1 MKTNSDHIYSNL
13 NCIFISGEDEGVF
26 SPEESAIL
34 DALDQQLPGCSGI
47 EQFTE
52 LLWQQINHLFKIDRL
67 GISFIEKDGLRVT
80 ARLFK
85 SSYKE
90 IKLQAGYTALLNDSS
105 LNRLLKTKEARII
118 PSLKAYLY
126 EKPESNST
134 RLMLEEGIHTSI
146 TIPLIADNRRIGF
159 LFISAI
165 EPFTFTDHHV
175 KLINSISSRIAQSI
189 EKIWKI
195 YTLEETR
202 KDYAQLLGFVAHEMK
217 SPLASIITL
226 GHTYCDGYLGNVDP
240 DAAVLVKKIIS
251 VSDYL
256 VSMVNNY
263 LGLSRLESGEMQVNI
278 SPEVNFK
285 EQIFDV
291 AFNTVSA
298 RLNNDTFNLNLVLPD
313 KEISLPLDIN
323 LMRIAVIN
331 ILDNATKYSSAHAK
345 IDITLSLSG
354 SKLKLAVQNEG
365 VGFTPEQQKK
375 LFQRFSRLQQSG
387 YEDRK
392 GTGLGL
398 YLTWWIV
405 QQHKGVILAE
415 SEPGKWARFTIELPG
430 AMPIF

>member
-1 MKTNSDHIYSNL
+1 MEANTNNKIPN
-13 NCIFISGEDEGVF
+13 NPCIFISAQDDGVF
-26 SPEESAIL
+26 TTDESIIL
-34 DALDQQLPGCSGI
+34 DNLDRQLPGCDGI
-47 EQFTE
+47 ERFID
-52 LLWQQINHLFKIDRL
+52 LLWQQINLLFKIDRL

-80 ARLFK
+80 ARLSK
-85 SSYKE
+85 CSYNE
-90 IKLQAGYTALLNDSS
+90 TKLNAGYSASLNDSS
-105 LNRLLKTKEARII
+105 LNRLLATRETRII

-134 RLMLEEGIHTSI
+134 RLMLEEGIHSSI
-146 TIPLIADNRRIGF
+146 TIPLIAEQRRIGF
-159 LFISAI
+159 IFISAI
-165 EPFTFTDHHV
+165 EPFSFTDHHV
-175 KLINSISSRIAQSI
+175 SLISSISGRIAQSI

-226 GHTYCDGYLGNVDP
+226 GHTYCEGYLGKVDP
-240 DAAVLVKKIIS
+240 DAADTIKKIIS

-263 LGLSRLESGEMQVNI
+263 LGLSRLESGEMKVSIQ
-278 SPEVNFK
+278 PEINFID
-285 EQIFDV
+285 QIFNV

-298 RLNNDTFNLNLVLPD
+298 RLNNDTFILNISLP
-313 KEISLPLDIN
+313 KTEISLPLDIN
-323 LMRIAVIN
+323 LMRIAIIN
-331 ILDNATKYSSAHAK
+331 ILDNAAKYSFPGAK
-345 IDITLSLSG
+345 IDINLTITG
-354 SKLKLAVQNEG
+354 SKLKFIVQNEG
-365 VGFTPEQQKK
+365 LGFNTEQQKK
-375 LFQRFSRLQQSG
+375 LFQRFSRLQQPG

-405 QQHKGVILAE
+405 QQHKGSILAE

-430 AMPIF
+430 ALPIF

>member
-1 MKTNSDHIYSNL
+1 METNSNNKISN
-13 NCIFISGEDEGVF
+13 NPCIFISAQDDGVF
-26 SPEESAIL
+26 TADESIIL
-34 DALDQQLPGCSGI
+34 DNLDRQLPGCDGI
-47 EQFTE
+47 ERFID
-52 LLWQQINHLFKIDRL
+52 LLWQQINLLFKIDRL

-80 ARLFK
+80 ARL
-85 SSYKE
+85 SRCSYNDT
-90 IKLQAGYTALLNDSS
+90 KLNAGYSASLNESS
-105 LNRLLKTKEARII
+105 LNRLLATRETRII

-134 RLMLEEGIHTSI
+134 RLMLEEGIHSSI
-146 TIPLIADNRRIGF
+146 TIPLIAEQRRIGF
-159 LFISAI
+159 IFISAI
-165 EPFTFTDHHV
+165 EPFSFTDHHV
-175 KLINSISSRIAQSI
+175 SLISSISGRIAQSI

-226 GHTYCDGYLGNVDP
+226 GHTYCEGYLGSVDP
-240 DAAVLVKKIIS
+240 DAADTIKKIIS

-263 LGLSRLESGEMQVNI
+263 LGLSRLESGEMKVNI
-278 SPEVNFK
+278 QPEINFID
-285 EQIFDV
+285 QIFNV

-298 RLNNDTFNLNLVLPD
+298 RLNNDTFILNITLPKTD
-313 KEISLPLDIN
+313 ISLPLDIN

-331 ILDNATKYSSAHAK
+331 ILDNAAKYSSHGAK
-345 IDITLSLSG
+345 IDVNLTITG
-354 SKLKLAVQNEG
+354 SKLKFTVQNEG
-365 VGFTPEQQKK
+365 LGFNSDQQKR
-375 LFQRFSRLQQSG
+375 LFQRFSRLQQPG

-405 QQHKGVILAE
+405 QQHKGTILAE

-430 AMPIF
+430 ALPNF